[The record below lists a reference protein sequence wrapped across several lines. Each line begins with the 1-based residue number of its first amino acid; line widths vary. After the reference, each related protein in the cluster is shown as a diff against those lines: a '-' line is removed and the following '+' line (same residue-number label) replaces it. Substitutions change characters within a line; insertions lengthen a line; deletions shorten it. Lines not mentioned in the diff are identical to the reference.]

1 MIKCFEDFKLCFE
14 ESKSFV
20 LDARLSCCCVLG
32 GIWVVLFVIHSF
44 LESKANVFLN
54 LFLNK
59 VFFKRSEKQPIVLSN
74 QPVVL
79 VLGVFQKVEIY
90 LSLIDLT
97 TKPNNRLPNQTKQSI
112 VSLKILTE
120 LCFDG

>member
-1 MIKCFEDFKLCFE
+1 
-14 ESKSFV
+14 
-20 LDARLSCCCVLG
+20 
-32 GIWVVLFVIHSF
+32 
-44 LESKANVFLN
+44 
-54 LFLNK
+54 